1 MKMNNTTPNKIVAEI
16 KMRRSLHAGSFLIVE
31 GKDDRRFWEVRR
43 HDSCRLIVGEGKS
56 NVLSGVQRLDDI
68 RFKGAL
74 GVVDSD
80 YDYLTIR
87 SSTSENLVATDAHD
101 LECMLCR
108 SLALNS
114 VLVEFGDSEK
124 ISRFEEQY
132 GKDVRAAL
140 LERGLIFGN
149 LRCVGTI
156 INPRLISRF
165 VNENGWTV
173 DGDELIHEA
182 VESSDAVDAN
192 TLQHWIARLPPM
204 DPWHVVHGHDLL
216 NLLRIG
222 LRSTLGDLSANTG
235 INAIA
240 RVLRQAMQ
248 LTDLQSTGLW
258 QDMRLWEKRNTP
270 FLVLSD
276 KK

>member
-1 MKMNNTTPNKIVAEI
+1 MNDSASNKIVAEI
-16 KMRRSLHAGSFLIVE
+16 RMRRSSHPGSFLIVE
-31 GKDDRRFWEVRR
+31 GKDDELFWKLRC
-43 HDSCRLIVGEGKS
+43 HDSCRLIVGGGKN

-68 RFKGAL
+68 QFKGAL

-80 YDYLTIR
+80 YDCLTIR
-87 SSTSENLVATDAHD
+87 SSTSKNLVTTDAHD

-108 SLALNS
+108 SPALNS

-124 ISRFEEQY
+124 INRFEKQY

-149 LRCVGTI
+149 LRRAGTI
-156 INPRLISRF
+156 INRGLISRF

-173 DGDELIHEA
+173 DEDELIHEA
-182 VESSDAVDAN
+182 VGSSDAVDAN
-192 TLQHWIARLPPM
+192 TLRHWIARLPPM

-216 NLLRIG
+216 HLLRIG

-235 INAIA
+235 ISAIA
-240 RVLRQAMQ
+240 RVLRPAMQ

-258 QDMRLWEKRNTP
+258 QDMRLWENRNTP
-270 FLVLSD
+270 FLVLAEER
-276 KK
+276 